1 MTIKLNEQEAQN
13 AKACILMAVKQP
25 SVGENEMAA
34 LLMLA
39 RKFTVVENP
48 PQGSGKPPIEAGNV
62 EPIKE

>member
-1 MTIKLNEQEAQN
+1 MKIELNEQEAQN

-39 RKFTVVENP
+39 RKFTVEEEE
-48 PQGSGKPPIEAGNV
+48 KPA
-62 EPIKE
+62 KKA

>member
-39 RKFTVVENP
+39 RKFTVEE
-48 PQGSGKPPIEAGNV
+48 KPTTKS
-62 EPIKE
+62 KE